1 MRKYKRS
8 IARHAMK
15 KAGIE
20 RMNKPPIKSG
30 SARSF
35 FSRYWRF
42 YLHKD

>member
-1 MRKYKRS
+1 MRKYKRA

-30 SARSF
+30 SSRSF
-35 FSRYWRF
+35 FSANWRRY
-42 YLHKD
+42 LPKV